1 VSKPEA
7 VAVEAEAAVP
17 TATERTL
24 LLPEMLLT
32 LIRREIWEHRVLWAA
47 PLSVSLLVVLSSLLS
62 SPGVLNFNFSFGQ
75 GASLSGVLGSGGRL
89 PIALFGLGHW
99 ALSLPMYATL
109 ALVLTFYLN
118 DCLFAERRDRSIL
131 FWKSLPVSDLTT
143 VASKALVGLVLVPA
157 GVYVL
162 AVVTDLLF
170 SGIWYLRAYLG
181 TPSPLLLPWNMVV
194 WLKVQALLGIGM
206 VISVLWLAPLGAYLL
221 VVSAWARRN
230 AFLWAALP
238 PVIAPLVE
246 REALGTS
253 YLWDLLSYRTYG
265 MLEMPALAAAAA
277 SATIPLQRLSLISP
291 AEMYDALPVWRLFT
305 NVDLWLGIVAALA
318 LGYLAA
324 RIRRHRDDS

>member
-1 VSKPEA
+1 
-7 VAVEAEAAVP
+7 
-17 TATERTL
+17 
-24 LLPEMLLT
+24 M
-32 LIRREIWEHRVLWAA
+32 RREIWEHRVLWAA
-47 PLSVSLLVVLSSLLS
+47 PLAVSLLVVLSSLLS
-62 SPGVLNFNFSFGQ
+62 TPGVVNFNFSMG
-75 GASLSGVLGSGGRL
+75 GGPSLSGMLGYAGGRL
-89 PIALFGLGHW
+89 PLAVFGLGHW
-99 ALSLPMYATL
+99 ALSVPLYVTL

-181 TPSPLLLPWNMVV
+181 TPSPLLTPWNTVA
-194 WLKVQALLGIGM
+194 WLKMQALLGIGL
-206 VISVLWLAPLGAYLL
+206 VISVLWLAPLAAYLL

-238 PVIAPLVE
+238 PLLAPLVE
-246 REALGTS
+246 YQALGTS
-253 YLWDLLSYRTYG
+253 YLWTLLSYRTYG
-265 MLEMPALAAAAA
+265 MLEMPPLVAATA
-277 SATIPLQRLSLISP
+277 SASIYLRPQLSLISP
-291 AEMYDALPVWRLFT
+291 VEMYDALPVWRLFT
-305 NVDLWLGIVAALA
+305 NIDLWLGIVAAFA

-324 RIRRHRDDS
+324 RIRRRRDDS